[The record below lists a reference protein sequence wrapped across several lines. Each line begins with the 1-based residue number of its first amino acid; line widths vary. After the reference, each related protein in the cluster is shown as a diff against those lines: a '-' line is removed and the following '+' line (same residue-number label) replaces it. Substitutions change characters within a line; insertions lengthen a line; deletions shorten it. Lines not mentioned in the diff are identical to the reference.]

1 MDFSRSLSC
10 PGILQQFS
18 GIAGRMPHIGDEE
31 IAALH
36 HVSVC
41 ADDGKPFGD
50 RFQIRRIEQGVE
62 RLWQIHL
69 SVGWVIWGHQHQC
82 NIRVRS
88 LNLRQRPD
96 HQTVE
101 ISILPHHKFRY
112 AIFHDMALYGFKQG
126 WAHPIRCLPMPYKKA
141 ASHLTALI
149 HSRSH
154 ILLIVIH
161 NRNIKLLPILIIISL
176 IIRCVKRKLMI

>member
-1 MDFSRSLSC
+1 
-10 PGILQQFS
+10 
-18 GIAGRMPHIGDEE
+18 MPHIGDEK

-36 HVSVC
+36 HIPVC

-50 RFQIRRIEQGVE
+50 RFQIRRIEQSVE
-62 RLWQIHL
+62 RLWQIHI
-69 SVGWVIWGHQHQC
+69 SVDWVIWGHQHQR

-88 LNLRQRPD
+88 LGLRQCPD

-101 ISILPHHKFRY
+101 VAILPHHKFRY
-112 AIFHDMALYGFKQG
+112 AIFRDMALYGFKQG
-126 WAHPIRCLPMPYKKA
+126 WVHPIWCLPMPYKEA

-161 NRNIKLLPILIIISL
+161 NRTIKPTPILIIISP
-176 IIRCVKRKLMI
+176 IIRCVKQKLMI